1 MRFLFLGAGAT
12 GGYYGGRMAASGAD
26 VSFLVRP
33 ARAEKLARNGLSIES
48 PRGNVQTAVKVVT
61 AADVRDD
68 YDVVVLS
75 CKAYDL
81 DSAIAAIRPAVGPNT
96 RVLPLLN
103 GMRHLDALDA
113 AFGPERV
120 LGGTCH
126 ISVTLAPDGG
136 IKHFSAYDVLTQGP
150 RTSGQRD
157 LCLSI
162 KRELKRAAIQ
172 TKLSDNVVRAMW
184 EKWVLLAS
192 LAGLTTL
199 MRANVGEIMHAAGG
213 KQLMFDLIEE
223 CRRVAISA
231 GYPPRVI
238 SLFIT
243 RTALTN
249 RSSQLAASMLRDLQ
263 AGRQIEA
270 DHIIGDL
277 IDRAA
282 KLGVPAPLLTVT
294 YTALS
299 AYQNRLQE
307 AAKPA

>member
-12 GGYYGGRMAASGAD
+12 GGYYGGRMAAAGED
-26 VSFLVRP
+26 VTFLVRP
-33 ARAEKLARNGLSIES
+33 VRAEQLGRKGISIES
-48 PRGNVQTAVKVVT
+48 PRGNVQTAVRVVT
-61 AADVRDD
+61 SDKVRDD

-81 DSAIAAIRPAVGPNT
+81 ESAIAAIRPAVGRST
-96 RVLPLLN
+96 KVLPLLN
-103 GMRHLDALDA
+103 GMRHLDMLDA

-126 ISVTLAPDGG
+126 ISVTLNPDGR
-136 IKHFSAYDVLTQGP
+136 IQHFSAYDVLTQGP
-150 RTSGQRD
+150 RLPEQRD
-157 LCLSI
+157 LCLDI
-162 KRELKRAAIQ
+162 KRELRRAGIQ
-172 TKLSDNVVRAMW
+172 TKLSDNVVRTMW

-199 MRANVGEIMHAAGG
+199 MRGSVGEIMHAPGG
-213 KQLMFDLIEE
+213 KQLMLDLIDE
-223 CRRVAISA
+223 CRRVAIAA
-231 GYPPRVI
+231 GYPPRII

-243 RTALTN
+243 RTVLTN

-282 KLGVPAPLLTVT
+282 NLGALVPLLTTT
-294 YTALS
+294 YASLS
-299 AYQNRLQE
+299 VYQNRLRD
-307 AAKPA
+307 AAKST